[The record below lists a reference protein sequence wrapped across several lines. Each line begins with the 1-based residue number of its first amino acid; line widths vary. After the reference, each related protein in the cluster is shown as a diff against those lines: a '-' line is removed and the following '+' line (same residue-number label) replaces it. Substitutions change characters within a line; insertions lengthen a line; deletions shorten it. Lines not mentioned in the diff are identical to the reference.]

1 VERHRPAGA
10 AVAGTGATTVRPV
23 RLLAW
28 LPLGLYGIF
37 TAVGL
42 ILQGLAG
49 IHEDPT
55 GLAGVAVMSAAILVW
70 SFVGCLIAARRP
82 SHPIGWLIAGTALS
96 WAIYECFFGYAA
108 YGLVAHPGSLP
119 AALPVALL
127 HRPMEPLTLL
137 GPALVFLLFPD
148 GRLPSRRWRPVAWA
162 GVAAAAVL
170 ALGWIVDPDP
180 IPALGIRNPVQVGPA
195 LHRILDP
202 LVVVAFLLLT
212 AVLLAAAVSS
222 LLRLRRARGQARQQ
236 LKWFAY
242 ATAFLPVGFGLLIFG
257 RSVTTDWIGGA
268 LVAVGSVGMPVAV
281 AMAIFKYRLY
291 EIDRI
296 INRTLVYGA
305 LTILL
310 GGVYAGIVLAVGQLF
325 GGLGATTPTWAVAG
339 ATLAVAALFQPARR
353 RIQQAVDRRF
363 DRRRYDAAKTIQAFS
378 VRLRDQIDLDTLSA
392 ELLAVVNQ
400 TMQPTQASL
409 WLRPP
414 KAPAH
419 PWAATFQQAQQPPQS
434 KTVA

>member
-1 VERHRPAGA
+1 VWPA
-10 AVAGTGATTVRPV
+10 

-28 LPLGLYGIF
+28 LALGLYGIF

-42 ILQGLAG
+42 VLHGLAG

-55 GLAGVAVMSAAILVW
+55 GLAGVAVLSAAILVW

-82 SHPIGWLIAGTALS
+82 SHPIGWLIAGTALL
-96 WAIYECFFGYAA
+96 WALYECSFGYAA

-148 GRLPSRRWRPVAWA
+148 GRLPSRRWRPVVWA
-162 GVAAAAVL
+162 GAAAAVVL
-170 ALGWIVDPDP
+170 ALGWIVDPDA
-180 IPALGIRNPVQVGPA
+180 IVALGIRNPVQVSPA
-195 LHRILDP
+195 LLSILDP
-202 LVVVAFLLLT
+202 LAVVAFVLLL

-222 LLRLRRARGQARQQ
+222 WLRLRRARGQARQQ

-242 ATAFLPVGFGLLIFG
+242 ASAFLPVGFGLLIFG
-257 RSVTTDWIGGA
+257 RSTTTDWIGGA

-281 AMAIFKYRLY
+281 AVAIFRYRLY
-291 EIDRI
+291 AIDRV

-305 LTILL
+305 LTVLL
-310 GGVYAGIVLAVGQLF
+310 GGTYAGIVLALGQLL
-325 GGLGATTPTWAVAG
+325 GGLGATTPSWAVAG

-363 DRRRYDAAKTIQAFS
+363 NRRHYDAAKTIQAFS
-378 VRLRDQIDLDTLSA
+378 TRLRDEIDLDTLSA

-414 KAPAH
+414 KAFAH
-419 PWAATFQQAQQPPQS
+419 QRAATSQQAQQPSQS

>member
-1 VERHRPAGA
+1 MDRHRPTAA
-10 AVAGTGATTVRPV
+10 AVAGTGAARVWPA

-42 ILQGLAG
+42 ILHGLAG
-49 IHEDPT
+49 IPEDPT

-70 SFVGCLIAARRP
+70 SFVGSLIAARRP
-82 SHPIGWLIAGTALS
+82 SHPIGWLIAGTALL
-96 WAIYECFFGYAA
+96 WAIYEWSFGYAA

-148 GRLPSRRWRPVAWA
+148 GRLPSRRWRPVVWA

-170 ALGWIVDPDP
+170 ALGWIVDPDA
-180 IPALGIRNPVQVGPA
+180 IAALGIRNPVQVGPA
-195 LHRILDP
+195 LLSILNP
-202 LVVVAFLLLT
+202 LVVVAFLLLV

-257 RSVTTDWIGGA
+257 RNVTTDWIGGA
-268 LVAVGSVGMPVAV
+268 LLAVGSVGMPLAV
-281 AMAIFKYRLY
+281 AIAIFRYRLY
-291 EIDRI
+291 AIDRV

-305 LTILL
+305 LTVLL
-310 GGVYAGIVLAVGQLF
+310 GGVYAGIVLALGQLL
-325 GGLGATTPTWAVAG
+325 GGLGATTPSWAVAG

-363 DRRRYDAAKTIQAFS
+363 NRRRYDAAKTIEAFS
-378 VRLRDQIDLDTLSA
+378 ARLRDQIDLDTLSA

-414 KAPAH
+414 EGPAH
-419 PWAATFQQAQQPPQS
+419 QRAATSQQAQ
-434 KTVA
+434 

>member
-1 VERHRPAGA
+1 VW
-10 AVAGTGATTVRPV
+10 PV

-42 ILQGLAG
+42 ILHGLAG

-55 GLAGVAVMSAAILVW
+55 GLAGVALMSAAILVS
-70 SFVGCLIAARRP
+70 SFVGSLIAARRP
-82 SHPIGWLIAGTALS
+82 SHPIGWLLAGTALV
-96 WAIYECFFGYAA
+96 WALLECSFGYAA

-127 HRPMEPLTLL
+127 RRTMEPLTLL

-170 ALGWIVDPDP
+170 MLGWIVDPGTITIGP
-180 IPALGIRNPVQVGPA
+180 LEIRSPLQVGPA
-195 LHRILDP
+195 LLSILTP
-202 LVVVAFLLLT
+202 LWVVAFVLLL
-212 AVLLAAAVSS
+212 AVALASAVSS
-222 LLRLRRARGQARQQ
+222 WLRLRRARGQARQQ

-257 RSVTTDWIGGA
+257 PSTTTDWIGGA
-268 LVAVGSVGMPVAV
+268 LVAVGSVGLPVAV
-281 AMAIFKYRLY
+281 AVAIFRYRLY
-291 EIDRI
+291 EIDRV

-305 LTILL
+305 LTIVL

-325 GGLGATTPTWAVAG
+325 GGLGATSPSWAVAG

-353 RIQQAVDRRF
+353 RIQQTVDRRF
-363 DRRRYDAAKTIQAFS
+363 DRRRYDAATTIQAFS
-378 VRLRDQIDLDTLSA
+378 ARLRDQIDLDTLSA
-392 ELLAVVNQ
+392 ELLSVVNQ

-419 PWAATFQQAQQPPQS
+419 PWAATSQQAQGPSQS
-434 KTVA
+434 KTVV